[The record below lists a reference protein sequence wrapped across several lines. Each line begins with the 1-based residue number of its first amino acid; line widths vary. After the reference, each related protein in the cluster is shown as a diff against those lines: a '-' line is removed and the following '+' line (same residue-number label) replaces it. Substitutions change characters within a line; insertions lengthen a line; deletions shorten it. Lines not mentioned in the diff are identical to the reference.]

1 MARLNSKD
9 IGKAVRQAR
18 HILGATQKAV
28 ALTSGTGLRFIGE
41 LEQGKATCQL
51 GKVLMV
57 LNTLNVSLS
66 LVLPGPQSIPAPRRQ
81 GKRRPTPRG

>member
-18 HILGATQKAV
+18 RILGVTQKAV
-28 ALTSGTGLRFIGE
+28 ALTSGTGMRFIGE

-51 GKVLMV
+51 GKVLTV

-66 LVLPGPQSIPAPRRQ
+66 LVLPGPQPAPRRQ
-81 GKRRPTPRG
+81 GKRRPPPRG

>member
-51 GKVLMV
+51 GKVLVV

-66 LVLPGPQSIPAPRRQ
+66 LVLPGPQPIPAPRRQ